1 MRTAG
6 ALALLLLCAACQ
18 KAPEAP
24 PLPAPAATPSAPAA
38 KLPSDQADLVALIGA
53 VKADPKNEN
62 AYNRFCA
69 AFENIKTFES
79 WDVTVADS
87 RVSTVNN
94 SVDITFDIGGHVRLE
109 QVVQTTDPVYA
120 AIANLHGRNAVRI
133 SGSFPHRDGS
143 SECGYYT
150 GTFTIALTKVQ

>member
-1 MRTAG
+1 MKRFG
-6 ALALLLLCAACQ
+6 ALALLLLCAACH

-24 PLPAPAATPSAPAA
+24 TAQAPASASPAV
-38 KLPSDQADLVALIGA
+38 KLSPDQAKFVGLITA
-53 VKADPKNEN
+53 VKADPKDEG
-62 AYNRFCA
+62 AYNAFCA
-69 AFENIKTFES
+69 AFENTKTFEN
-79 WDVTVADS
+79 WDATVVDS
-87 RVSTVNN
+87 RISTVNN

-120 AIANLHGRNAVRI
+120 AIANLNGRTAVRI